1 MRERSSRGVER
12 QTTLRQEDPV
22 GEQAVTSGVPEASG
36 LFVRRSSGLIREF
49 RPADVFVFN
58 TLGYA
63 LGLVLMVVPTF
74 IAALWPEQNVL
85 LVVTIGTALTIFNAA
100 MYGYLAGVMPRSGGD
115 YVYLSRV
122 VHPAAGFM
130 ANWGFTWSQ
139 FLGLGLYS
147 AFAVNFG
154 IAIAFATVGNA
165 IGNDTLIRWSES
177 VSGDWWVFG
186 IGVGILMLV
195 LLVLSLNTRLIRNL
209 FMIGFIPALIGTFV
223 TLGVLFTTSKEEFVA
238 NFNRFMAERGDG
250 TTYQA
255 ILDKAANEGM
265 SVGDATFWGALLALP
280 LGYWIY
286 IGFTYSAY
294 IGGEVKQASK
304 TQPRVILATLA
315 FAFLVYLLAFWRYYD
330 VVGQDFTN
338 SVVYLGDGSGIP
350 VSPVL
355 NFFVGLMTGS
365 TVLNVIMGV
374 SFILWNVLL
383 LFVIAMI
390 CTRNLFAW
398 SFDGV
403 APKQLAT
410 VSERTH
416 APWVAA
422 ILITAV
428 SVVLL
433 ALYVFTSFFTIVVN
447 YIVIFSVAFWMASF
461 AAILLP
467 YRRPDLFAQAPDSV
481 KRKIAG
487 IPVMTLLGVGNLVL
501 FTLILIAAFKTPAF
515 SGPTG
520 GRANL
525 FVVAIYVSGFILY
538 FVARAIQKARGV
550 NLDLL
555 YKEIPP
561 E

>member
-1 MRERSSRGVER
+1 
-12 QTTLRQEDPV
+12 V
-22 GEQAVTSGVPEASG
+22 GEQAVTGAVPESRG
-36 LFVRRSSGLIREF
+36 LFVRQSSGLVREF
-49 RPADVFVFN
+49 RPTDVFVFN

-63 LGLVLMVVPTF
+63 TGLVLAVVPTF
-74 IAALWPEQNVL
+74 MAGLWPEQNVL
-85 LVVTIGTALTIFNAA
+85 LVVTIGTILTVFNAA

-122 VHPAAGFM
+122 VHPAAGFT

-139 FLGLGLYS
+139 FLGLGLYA

-154 IAIAFATVGNA
+154 IAIAFATLGNA
-165 IGNDTLIRWSES
+165 TGNDTLIDWSTS
-177 VSGDWWVFG
+177 VSGDWPVFL
-186 IGVGILMLV
+186 IGSGILVAV
-195 LLVLSLNTRLIRNL
+195 LLVLSLNTRVIRNIFL
-209 FMIGFIPALIGTFV
+209 IGFIPAMLGTFV

-238 NFNRFMAERGDG
+238 KFNTFMAERADG
-250 TTYQA
+250 QTYQGLIDQA
-255 ILDKAANEGM
+255 SNAGF
-265 SVGDATFWGALLALP
+265 SVGDATFTGALLALP
-280 LGYWIY
+280 IGYWIY

-304 TQPRVILATLA
+304 TQPRMILATLG

-338 SVVYLGDGSGIP
+338 SVVFLGDDAGIP

-355 NFFVGLMTGS
+355 NFFVGIMTGS
-365 TVLNVIMGV
+365 TVLNVLMGI

-390 CTRNLFAW
+390 CTRNIFAW

-403 APKQLAT
+403 APRKLAT
-410 VSERTH
+410 VGERTH

-422 ILITAV
+422 ILITAIAI
-428 SVVLL
+428 VLL

-447 YIVIFSVAFWMASF
+447 YIVIFSIAFWLASF

-467 YRRPDLFAQAPDSV
+467 YRRPDLFDQAPEAV
-481 KRKIAG
+481 RRKIFG
-487 IPVMTLLGVGNLVL
+487 IPVITILGVGNLVL
-501 FTLILIAAFKTPAF
+501 FTLILVASFKTPAF
-515 SGPTG
+515 SGPTS
-520 GRANL
+520 GRAIV
-525 FVVAIYVSGFILY
+525 FVVGIYVVGLVLY
-538 FVARAIQKARGV
+538 FVSREIQRRRGV

>member
-1 MRERSSRGVER
+1 MSEHI
-12 QTTLRQEDPV
+12 
-22 GEQAVTSGVPEASG
+22 VTGPVPEARG
-36 LFVRRSSGLIREF
+36 LFVRQSSGLVREF
-49 RPADVFVFN
+49 RATDVFIFN

-63 LGLVLMVVPTF
+63 LGLVLAVVPTF
-74 IAALWPEQNVL
+74 MAGLWPEQNVL
-85 LVVTIGTALTIFNAA
+85 LVVTIGTVLTVFNAA

-122 VHPAAGFM
+122 VHPAAGFT

-139 FLGLGLYS
+139 FLGLGLYA

-154 IAIAFATVGNA
+154 IAIAFATLGHA
-165 IGNDTLIRWSES
+165 TGNDTLIDWSVD
-177 VSGDWWVFG
+177 VSGDWPVFL
-186 IGVGILMLV
+186 IGTGILITV
-195 LLVLSLNTRLIRNL
+195 LLVLSLNTRVIRNIFL
-209 FMIGFIPALIGTFV
+209 IGFIPAILGTFV
-223 TLGVLFTTSKEEFVA
+223 TLGVLLTTSKDEFVA
-238 NFNRFMAERGDG
+238 KFNAFMAERADG
-250 TTYQA
+250 QTYQGLIDQA
-255 ILDKAANEGM
+255 SSGGFTA
-265 SVGDATFWGALLALP
+265 GDATFVGALLALP
-280 LGYWIY
+280 VGYWIY

-304 TQPRVILATLA
+304 TQPRMIMATLA
-315 FAFLVYLLAFWRYYD
+315 FAFLVYLVAFWRYYD

-338 SVVYLGDGSGIP
+338 SVVSLGDDAGIP
-350 VSPVL
+350 VAPVL
-355 NFFVGLMTGS
+355 NFFVGIMTGS
-365 TVLNVIMGV
+365 TVLNVIMGI

-390 CTRNLFAW
+390 CTRNIFAW

-403 APKQLAT
+403 APRQLAT

-422 ILITAV
+422 ILITVIA
-428 SVVLL
+428 VVLL

-467 YRRPDLFAQAPDSV
+467 YRRRDLFEQAPEAV

-501 FTLILIAAFKTPAF
+501 FTLILIASFDTPAF
-515 SGPTG
+515 SGPTS
-520 GRANL
+520 GRAIA
-525 FVVAIYVSGFILY
+525 FVVGIYASGVVLY
-538 FVARAIQKARGV
+538 FISREIQRRRGV

>member
-1 MRERSSRGVER
+1 MAEQVAPGAPVEAR
-12 QTTLRQEDPV
+12 
-22 GEQAVTSGVPEASG
+22 G
-36 LFVRRSSGLIREF
+36 LFVRQSSGLIREF

-63 LGLVLMVVPTF
+63 TGLVLAVVPTF

-85 LVVTIGTALTIFNAA
+85 LVVAIGTVLTLSNAA
-100 MYGYLAGVMPRSGGD
+100 MYGYLAGIMPRSGGD

-122 VHPAAGFM
+122 VHPAIGFT

-154 IAIAFATVGNA
+154 IAIAFATLGNA
-165 IGNDTLIRWSES
+165 IGNDTLVNWSVD
-177 VSGDWWVFG
+177 VSGDWAVFL
-186 IGVGILMLV
+186 IGTGILMLV
-195 LLVLSLNTRLIRNL
+195 LLTLSLNTRVIRNI
-209 FMIGFIPALIGTFV
+209 FMIGFIPALLGTFV

-238 NFNRFMAERGDG
+238 NFDAFMAERADG
-250 TTYQA
+250 QTYQGLIDQA
-255 ILDKAANEGM
+255 SSAGFT
-265 SVGDATFWGALLALP
+265 VGDATFWGALLALP

-304 TQPRVILATLA
+304 TQPRMIIATLLFA
-315 FAFLVYLLAFWRYYD
+315 FAVYMLAFWRYYD

-338 SVVYLGDGSGIP
+338 SVVYLGDDAGIP
-350 VSPVL
+350 VAPVL
-355 NFFVGLMTGS
+355 NFFVGIMTGS

-403 APKQLAT
+403 APRQLAT
-410 VSERTH
+410 VGERTH

-422 ILITAV
+422 IIITAIA
-428 SVVLL
+428 VVLL

-467 YRRPDLFAQAPDSV
+467 YRRRDLFQQAPEAV
-481 KRKIAG
+481 RRKILG
-487 IPVMTLLGVGNLVL
+487 VPVITLLGLGNLVL
-501 FTLILIAAFKTPAF
+501 FTLILIASFDTPAF

-520 GRANL
+520 NRAIA
-525 FVVAIYVSGFILY
+525 FVVGIYVSGFVLY
-538 FVARAIQKARGV
+538 FISRGIRRHRGV
-550 NLDLL
+550 DLDLL

>member
-1 MRERSSRGVER
+1 MSEHV
-12 QTTLRQEDPV
+12 
-22 GEQAVTSGVPEASG
+22 VTGPVPEARG
-36 LFVRRSSGLIREF
+36 LFVRQSSGLVREF
-49 RPADVFVFN
+49 RPTDVFVFN

-63 LGLVLMVVPTF
+63 LGLVLAVVPTF
-74 IAALWPEQNVL
+74 MAGLWPEQNVL
-85 LVVTIGTALTIFNAA
+85 LVVTIGTVLTVFNAA

-122 VHPAAGFM
+122 VHPAAGFT

-139 FLGLGLYS
+139 FLGLGLYA

-154 IAIAFATVGNA
+154 IAIAFATLGHA
-165 IGNDTLIRWSES
+165 TGNDTLIDWSVD
-177 VSGDWWVFG
+177 VSGDWPVFL
-186 IGVGILMLV
+186 IGTGILITV
-195 LLVLSLNTRLIRNL
+195 LLVLSLNTRVIRNIFL
-209 FMIGFIPALIGTFV
+209 VGFIPAMLGTFV
-223 TLGVLFTTSKEEFVA
+223 TLGVLLTTSKDEFVA
-238 NFNRFMAERGDG
+238 KFNAFMAERADG
-250 TTYQA
+250 QTYQGLIDQA
-255 ILDKAANEGM
+255 SSGGFTA
-265 SVGDATFWGALLALP
+265 GDATFVGALLALP
-280 LGYWIY
+280 VGYWIY

-304 TQPRVILATLA
+304 TQPRMIMATLA
-315 FAFLVYLLAFWRYYD
+315 FAFLVYLIAFWRYYD

-338 SVVYLGDGSGIP
+338 SVVYLGDDAGIP
-350 VSPVL
+350 VAPVL
-355 NFFVGLMTGS
+355 NFFVGIMTGS
-365 TVLNVIMGV
+365 TVLNVIMGI

-390 CTRNLFAW
+390 CTRNIFAW

-403 APKQLAT
+403 APRQLAT

-422 ILITAV
+422 ILITVIAI
-428 SVVLL
+428 VLL

-447 YIVIFSVAFWMASF
+447 YIVIFSIAFWMASF

-467 YRRPDLFAQAPDSV
+467 YRRRDLFEQAPEAV
-481 KRKIAG
+481 RRKIAG
-487 IPVMTLLGVGNLVL
+487 IPVMTLLGVGNLIL
-501 FTLILIAAFKTPAF
+501 FTLILIASFDTPAF
-515 SGPTG
+515 SGPTS
-520 GRANL
+520 GRAIA
-525 FVVAIYVSGFILY
+525 FVVGIYASGVVLY
-538 FVARAIQKARGV
+538 YIAREIQRRRGV

>member
-1 MRERSSRGVER
+1 VA
-12 QTTLRQEDPV
+12 
-22 GEQAVTSGVPEASG
+22 EQAITGAVPAARG
-36 LFVRRSSGLIREF
+36 LFLRRSSGLVREF

-63 LGLVLMVVPTF
+63 LGLVLAVVPSF
-74 IAALWPEQNVL
+74 MAGLWPEQNVL
-85 LVVTIGTALTIFNAA
+85 LVVTIGTVLTISNAA

-122 VHPAAGFM
+122 VHPAAGFT

-147 AFAVNFG
+147 AFTVNFG
-154 IAIAFATVGNA
+154 IAIALATLGNA
-165 IGNDTLIRWSES
+165 IGNDTLVNWSVD
-177 VSGDWWVFG
+177 VSGDWPVFL
-186 IGVGILMLV
+186 IGAGILVLV
-195 LLVLSLNTRLIRNL
+195 LAVLSLNTRIVRNI
-209 FMIGFIPALIGTFV
+209 FMIGFIPALLGTFV

-238 NFNRFMAERGDG
+238 KFNAFMAERAEGQ
-250 TTYQA
+250 TYQGLMDQA
-255 ILDKAANEGM
+255 SQAGFSA
-265 SVGDATFWGALLALP
+265 GDATFLGALLALP
-280 LGYWIY
+280 IGYWIY

-294 IGGEVKQASK
+294 IGGEVKQASR
-304 TQPRVILATLA
+304 TQPRMILATLA

-338 SVVYLGDGSGIP
+338 SVVYLGDDAGLP

-355 NFFVGLMTGS
+355 NFFVGIMTGS
-365 TVLNVIMGV
+365 TVLNVLMGI
-374 SFILWNVLL
+374 SFILWHALL

-390 CTRNLFAW
+390 CTRNIFAW
-398 SFDGV
+398 SFEGL
-403 APKQLAT
+403 APRQLAT
-410 VSERTH
+410 VGERTH

-422 ILITAV
+422 VLISAIA
-428 SVVLL
+428 VVLL

-467 YRRPDLFAQAPDSV
+467 YRRRDLFAQAPEAV
-481 KRKIAG
+481 KRRIG
-487 IPVMTLLGVGNLVL
+487 GVPVMTLLGVGNLIL
-501 FTLILIAAFKTPAF
+501 FTLILIASFDTPAF
-515 SGPTG
+515 SGPTS
-520 GRANL
+520 GRAIA
-525 FVVAIYVSGFILY
+525 FVVAIYVVGAVLY
-538 FVARAIQKARGV
+538 FVTREIQRRRGV